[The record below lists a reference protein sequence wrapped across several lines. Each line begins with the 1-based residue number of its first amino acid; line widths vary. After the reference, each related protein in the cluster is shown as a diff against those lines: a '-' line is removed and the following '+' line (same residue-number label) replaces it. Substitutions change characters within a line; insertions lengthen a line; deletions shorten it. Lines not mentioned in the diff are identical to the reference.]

1 MITIYNARTQQ
12 KWLTILSC
20 AGMEF
25 LLILGFFLGEIYN
38 SRKDTLILLTLM
50 LGVFLLSV
58 VIYFLLIRFANSV
71 FIVSETGFVRKI
83 NKIIVLE
90 VKWDDVICIGTYHIY
105 DFFHIDCGPLFLG
118 IDYYDENHDQ
128 KTLNVSF
135 SSKDA
140 KRLKT
145 SQIHKKLDTLSY

>member
-1 MITIYNARTQQ
+1 
-12 KWLTILSC
+12 
-20 AGMEF
+20 MEF
-25 LLILGFFLGEIYN
+25 NYLTGAIESILFASGDPIDATKLAQSLETDV
-38 SRKDTLILLTLM
+38 K
-50 LGVFLLSV
+50 
-58 VIYFLLIRFANSV
+58 VIDD
-71 FIVSETGFVRKI
+71 
-83 NKIIVLE
+83 IIMGL
-90 VKWDDVICIGTYHIY
+90 
-105 DFFHIDCGPLFLG
+105 